1 VCSSQSHIV
10 CIEPFSTTR
19 GSHQSR
25 RLSPNHGATP
35 ASPPSSS
42 PPPRPRPWK
51 SHRISTS
58 STFFDP
64 MAAIPDP
71 AATAFLVVFSY
82 ATAWGRR
89 RREWEGDERVHSDD
103 SPVGI
108 HPHTSPAHALPQDA
122 ARTRH
127 DVAAPP
133 SPLCAFHATHIQVC
147 CSCIALVQG
156 TRHDATLPFAR
167 CHGVRHDVVSPLVPL
182 LARDTMSP
190 QHYRPLWCLGARAT
204 RCRRSLRLKFSGGN
218 VAQ

>member
-1 VCSSQSHIV
+1 
-10 CIEPFSTTR
+10 
-19 GSHQSR
+19 
-25 RLSPNHGATP
+25 
-35 ASPPSSS
+35 
-42 PPPRPRPWK
+42 
-51 SHRISTS
+51 
-58 STFFDP
+58 

-89 RREWEGDERVHSDD
+89 WREWEGDEHVHSDD

-133 SPLCAFHATHIQVC
+133 SPLCAFHATRIQVC

-156 TRHDATLPFAR
+156 TRHDATLPFAH
-167 CHGVRHDVVSPLVPL
+167 CHGAQHNVVSPLVPL

-190 QHYRPLWCLGARAT
+190 LPSAEVQWRKRRAIAPWYT
-204 RCRRSLRLKFSGGN
+204 SFKWTTSLATGN
-218 VAQ
+218 ILLDGDLPDW